1 MLLSLVSYSC
11 SIGSEGRGRA
21 EGILLSY
28 KMSICGSVW
37 VFHGSRMPRSPLG
50 SFIMGKYVRP
60 ERGQMGSLWGPTIAH
75 LWREGLLYGREKIQE
90 RLPEWLLLG
99 FREGRSQAAGDTWTV
114 SRKGLHSA
122 LGLRRELDGAPK
134 GRWF

>member
-1 MLLSLVSYSC
+1 MNRAENALVSCLLSLVSYSC

-60 ERGQMGSLWGPTIAH
+60 ERW
-75 LWREGLLYGREKIQE
+75 
-90 RLPEWLLLG
+90 
-99 FREGRSQAAGDTWTV
+99 AA
-114 SRKGLHSA
+114 S
-122 LGLRRELDGAPK
+122 GAPQFRICGGRGCFMVGKRYKK
-134 GRWF
+134 GSQNGCYWGSGRGDLRLQETPGQSPGRDSTVPWG